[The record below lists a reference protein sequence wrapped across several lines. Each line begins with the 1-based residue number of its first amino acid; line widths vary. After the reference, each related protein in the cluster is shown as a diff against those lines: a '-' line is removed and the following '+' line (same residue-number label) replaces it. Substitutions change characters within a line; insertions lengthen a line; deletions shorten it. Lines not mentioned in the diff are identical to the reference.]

1 MLLPTDHVIAF
12 SNLPGPMT
20 YPKQTSA
27 FPFSAIIQ
35 CATGGRWLLIDRS
48 LMWQATLSF

>member
-1 MLLPTDHVIAF
+1 MLLPADHVMTL
-12 SNLPGPMT
+12 SNLSGQMT
-20 YPKQTSA
+20 YPNQTSV

-35 CATGGRWLLIDRS
+35 CATGGRWLLIGRS

>member
-1 MLLPTDHVIAF
+1 MLLPADHVIPP
-12 SNLPGPMT
+12 SNLSGPMT
-20 YPKQTSA
+20 DPKQTSA

-35 CATGGRWLLIDRS
+35 CAAGGRWLLIGRS